1 MDMLNLLGCGIV
13 CSLLTTL
20 CWLWRLNKKT
30 ALIEVLAKEL
40 REAGNEINRLQQKI
54 DQKVAF
60 SMEMGN
66 LQKIVRLYNY
76 RQPVGKTGDAF
87 YLDVR
92 IYTNTVKYSWE
103 IDNYRPVVDH
113 DNYNL
118 NIEELT
124 TLLKTELNKS
134 RTFKEA
140 LSSVLKEGELSILTK

>member
-76 RQPVGKTGDAF
+76 RQPVGKTGDDF